1 MKLVDGSYQAVTQVK
16 VLSPETTNIGRVDS
30 VHLLEDRILLSEKGE
45 RNNAPR
51 GLSPWHDNKG
61 NC

>member
-30 VHLLEDRILLSEKGE
+30 VHLLEDEILLCGRASTALLPGV
-45 RNNAPR
+45 
-51 GLSPWHDNKG
+51 
-61 NC
+61 